1 MTIFDT
7 ILNIACS
14 VANCSTRQALSRD
27 KQRKCVF
34 ARYIFFAL
42 ATENG
47 SRDYVAVWHLQRD
60 RSLSYHYKTQVKNL
74 SMNDNEFSLLLT
86 KARKKYAEL
95 DKSI

>member
-1 MTIFDT
+1 MTLFDS

-14 VANCSTRQALSRD
+14 VTRCSPRQALSMD
-27 KQRKCVF
+27 KQRKCVL

-47 SRDYVAVWHLQRD
+47 SRDYVAVWHLHRD
-60 RSLSYHYKTQVKNL
+60 RSLSYHYKNQVKNL
-74 SMNDNEFSLLLT
+74 SMNDNEFNSLLT

-95 DKSI
+95 DKPI